1 MRRKK
6 EIQKETVF
14 GSMKVIKEV
23 DSKKRPSTHGCRR
36 FFLMECVCGKECI
49 VGLET
54 LKSGDTT
61 SCGCVKRAFL
71 INYNTGKDHSG
82 EKSYRWIK
90 DRTKLSKYKHG
101 KERRSPAYKNWAK
114 EVKVRDGLN
123 CKINNADCCG
133 ELDSHHI
140 LNWQEYPELR
150 FDVNNGITLCQ
161 FHHPRGKN
169 QEKEQSIYLKGLIN
183 KKMPC

>member
-1 MRRKK
+1 MCNA
-6 EIQKETVF
+6 VF
-14 GSMKVIKEV
+14 FYDLPP
-23 DSKKRPSTHGCRR
+23 DSG
-36 FFLMECVCGKECI
+36 VGI
-49 VGLET
+49 VG
-54 LKSGDTT
+54 
-61 SCGCVKRAFL
+61 CAFEH
-71 INYNTGKDHSG
+71 D
-82 EKSYRWIK
+82 
-90 DRTKLSKYKHG
+90 
-101 KERRSPAYKNWAK
+101 
-114 EVKVRDGLN
+114 
-123 CKINNADCCG
+123 CG